1 MADVFVSYS
10 RANRDRITGVSDAIE
25 ASGYSVWWDRRL
37 TPSDDYAMLIE
48 REISAAPAVVVAWS
62 ETARQ
67 SLWVRAEANEAL
79 DAGKLVQISLDGA
92 KLPLPFTML
101 HFLDF
106 TRWGGERAGEPW
118 SEFHARVTGL
128 LRGEGMTAGTAFTGG
143 GGAAPRGPALQGL
156 GKLALLGW
164 ISILVV
170 AGIAGAILAAV
181 AGGLSPSAF
190 GGIALVA
197 LALAAILLGVTAFTL
212 IRISLAS
219 RR

>member
-106 TRWGGERAGEPW
+106 TRWGGERGGEPW

-128 LRGEGMTAGTAFTGG
+128 LRGEGMAAGPAFAGG
-143 GGAAPRGPALQGL
+143 PSPRGPALQGL

-190 GGIALVA
+190 GGITLVG
-197 LALAAILLGVTAFTL
+197 LALAAILLAVTAFTL